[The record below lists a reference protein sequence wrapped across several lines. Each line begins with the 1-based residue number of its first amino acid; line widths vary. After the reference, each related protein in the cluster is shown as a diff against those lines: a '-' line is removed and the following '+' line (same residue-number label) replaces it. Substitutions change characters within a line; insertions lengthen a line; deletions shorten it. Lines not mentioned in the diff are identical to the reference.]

1 MTSQPNEQ
9 QEPSMEEILSSIRRI
24 IADEGS
30 EGAEGEGASPEVESK
45 ELDLSDGAS
54 EAAAREEEDVLEL
67 TEVVH
72 DDVPAAE
79 PEVANVVNLE
89 TAAAHVQPA
98 ATEFEAPE
106 PEDFDPEPHD
116 FRADSQDF
124 QAKPEDFRTEAE
136 DLAPDSHDLEPAQQV
151 VPDQHQADP
160 EPAFAAERS
169 MAELSDEAVEA
180 DDSFAEPVVD
190 MPGAPEAI
198 LEPQDELMENH
209 EMPMRAKEN
218 GGDSLVSDVA
228 AGVATGAFAKLSQA
242 VQRTPPEIAV
252 ADDSGRSV
260 EQFAEDMMRPMLRE
274 WLDVNLPAMV
284 ERIVQKEIQKI
295 VRRAEDD

>member
-1 MTSQPNEQ
+1 
-9 QEPSMEEILSSIRRI
+9 MEEILSSIRRI

-30 EGAEGEGASPEVESK
+30 EGTEGEGASEEADAK
-45 ELDLSDGAS
+45 ELGLSDGVS
-54 EAAAREEEDVLEL
+54 EPERREEEDVLEL
-67 TEVVH
+67 TEVVR

-89 TAAAHVQPA
+89 TAAAQVQAA
-98 ATEFEAPE
+98 ATDFEASEPEEFSPE
-106 PEDFDPEPHD
+106 PQDFGAEP
-116 FRADSQDF
+116 QDF
-124 QAKPEDFRTEAE
+124 QAGPEDFRAE
-136 DLAPDSHDLEPAQQV
+136 GPDFAPASQDFEPAPQAVDEQ
-151 VPDQHQADP
+151 QADP
-160 EPAFAAERS
+160 EPVFAEERS
-169 MAELSDEAVEA
+169 AADLPDEAVPPLAEEA
-180 DDSFAEPVVD
+180 PHEDDSFAEPVID

-218 GGDSLVSDVA
+218 GGDSLVSDVT

-252 ADDSGRSV
+252 ADDAGRSV

-274 WLDVNLPAMV
+274 WLEENLPAMV